1 LTSLPRRRFSIDGS
15 LIIYRQ
21 IDGAY
26 VKLSFFGALDF
37 GRIGEPQLTEDR
49 VLLVAAPEDLI
60 ATKVKVVTQRV
71 EQKDYIDIAALIAHG
86 IPLETG
92 FVGASL
98 LFGKTFSPT
107 ECLRALQYFDEA
119 FLTGLDTAVKR
130 SLKEA
135 VDRVLSLKSLP

>member
-1 LTSLPRRRFSIDGS
+1 
-15 LIIYRQ
+15 
-21 IDGAY
+21 
-26 VKLSFFGALDF
+26 
-37 GRIGEPQLTEDR
+37 